1 MVIVIIKMNAMPYK
15 RRLWPKKTAGLIKK
29 ETDEHPT
36 SNVQRPT
43 SNIVFYRFIK
53 GTTCSACVAPVNTPL
68 QI

>member
-36 SNVQRPT
+36 SNVQRRILY
-43 SNIVFYRFIK
+43 SIDLIK
-53 GTTCSACVAPVNTPL
+53 EQHAVPMLL
-68 QI
+68 Q